1 MFSAGVLAGGAA
13 LLGGPLE
20 SLAAPSVVVSP
31 VWLAPAP
38 FGVAAF
44 PEAAAPG
51 AASPSGPHE
60 EADWAED
67 EGVEGGC
74 TLGGNSRLLSK
85 CRLDN
90 CGPKHT
96 HTQTGG

>member
-20 SLAAPSVVVSP
+20 SLPAPSVVVSP

-51 AASPSGPHE
+51 AASPSGPQE
-60 EADWAED
+60 EADWA

-74 TLGGNSRLLSK
+74 TLGGNRRLLSK
-85 CRLDN
+85 GRLDN

-96 HTQTGG
+96 RTHTVG